1 MRKFLIFILAPAL
14 LPFVFPSRILA
25 ETPNNIRRDE
35 KIVVARDEVVNDDY
49 FAAGEGVTISG
60 TINGDVFVFGGKTYI
75 DGTVNGDVLAAGGQ
89 VTIDGPVSGNVR
101 VAGGDIIL
109 SSEIGGNVTVAG
121 GNVLIGDRATINGSL
136 NGAFGN
142 GRILSPIGKSV
153 HITGGQVTLGS
164 EVGKNFKAAAGKL
177 ALINGAHIKGDLVY
191 VSDEELDIS
200 GGATVDGTLV
210 KKILPEQLQKSQA
223 KKETKNVFMG
233 LAGLG
238 TLIWIGNM
246 FFLGALLLALAPKIS
261 SQITQGISKK
271 FWRSLLIGF
280 VAFIT
285 IPVVGV
291 VFFMTLVGI
300 PISIL
305 VFVAYALILV
315 FGKIGFAYYLGTK
328 IQEML
333 KITKN
338 RYVGLLLG
346 ILAFSLVGIIPVVG
360 WFVEMIGTFAGIGAI
375 LVVKKELYTNLR
387 SKKII

>member
-1 MRKFLIFILAPAL
+1 MKKFLIFILAPAL

-35 KIVVARDEVVNDDY
+35 KVVVASDEIVNDDY

-60 TINGDVFVFGGKTYI
+60 TINGDVFIFGGKTYI

-121 GNVLIGDRATINGSL
+121 GNVLIGDRAKINGSL
-136 NGAFGN
+136 NGALGN

-153 HITGGQVTLGS
+153 HITGGQITLGS

-191 VSDEELDIS
+191 VSDEELDVS
-200 GGATVDGTLV
+200 GGATVDGALV
-210 KKILPEQLQKSQA
+210 KKILPEQLQKTQA
-223 KKETKNVFMG
+223 EKETKNIFMG
-233 LAGLG
+233 LAGFGTILG
-238 TLIWIGNM
+238 ILNS
-246 FFLGALLLALAPKIS
+246 FFLGVLLLALAPKFS
-261 SQITQGISKK
+261 GQIIQGISKK
-271 FWRSLLIGF
+271 FWGSLLVGF
-280 VAFIT
+280 IALVT
-285 IPVVGV
+285 IPVMGV
-291 VFFMTLVGI
+291 VFFMTLIGI

-305 VFVAYALILV
+305 ILVGYILVLV
-315 FGKIGFAYYLGTK
+315 FGKIGFSYYLGTK
-328 IQEML
+328 IQEIL

-346 ILAFSLVGIIPVVG
+346 VIAFSLISILPVVG
-360 WFVEMIGTFAGIGAI
+360 WFVEIIGTFAGIGAI
-375 LVVKKELYTNLR
+375 LVVKKELYSNLR